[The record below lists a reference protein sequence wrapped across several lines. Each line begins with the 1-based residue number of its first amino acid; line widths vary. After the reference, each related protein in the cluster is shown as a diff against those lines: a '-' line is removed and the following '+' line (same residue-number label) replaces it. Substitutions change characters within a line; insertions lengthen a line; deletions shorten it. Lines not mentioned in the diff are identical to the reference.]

1 MPAFAGCFVHIEHM
15 RARGFPRRRWRTY
28 AQYLDGIQNGSPH
41 AEQVLFACVV
51 VVAIALLPSLYAW
64 LNIYSNWDPYGNTG
78 GISIAVASLDR
89 GYTDNGEYVNKGRDV
104 LEDLKT
110 ATSINWVIVD
120 TEQEATDGVYAGD
133 YYAAVVID
141 EDFSRKMYRMFTDWT
156 GQPAITYYENAKK
169 NAVATKI
176 TDTAVETLKHS
187 ISENYLEVVIS
198 GIMEQSNLLAAD
210 LTETDPETA
219 VKGLLYQ
226 AQAVLSGCRAMMDAF
241 RAAGS
246 TGVSETDAQAL
257 SDAIASINS
266 SLPDGDA
273 IADSAARLQHALYT
287 ALANVER
294 ALDRFE
300 SALDTAQPPA
310 AQQQLRDAAAAMG
323 KLSTQ
328 LSGLAGQ
335 LDGINVTG
343 NPVLTAQAIQLREL
357 AGHCTQLQNALN
369 QLADGGAAG
378 GLLADC
384 GALVEAIRNAAARIP
399 VTDRDLRRQLDTV
412 VSEVSDAMDGVKS
425 LSADAKAM
433 RAALSDT
440 TAALSVTMEQ
450 LRPAAERMVNALSDT
465 IDKLEGMTAGEY
477 MDMLLEILGGDPAA
491 YSRYFPEMVQ
501 TTVNKVYPIENYGS
515 AMAPFYTT
523 LAIWVGGVI
532 LSSLVKIHARTEGL
546 IDPRPAE
553 LYFGRYLFF
562 FLLSQIQAAVI
573 VTGDLYLL
581 KIQCL
586 HPGLL
591 YLTASLTAFTFSLL
605 IYSLAIAFGDVGK
618 AVVVVIMV
626 MQIAG
631 SSGTFPI
638 ELLPEIYQKIYRFF
652 PFPYA
657 IDAMRECICG
667 LYGDY
672 YMTQL
677 AFLLLFAAAALLI
690 GLLVRRP
697 FMGLNHFMEEKLEET
712 ELL

>member
-1 MPAFAGCFVHIEHM
+1 MRNIWTVFKTDLRTLSKCF
-15 RARGFPRRRWRTY
+15 
-28 AQYLDGIQNGSPH
+28 
-41 AEQVLFACVV
+41 FACVV

-78 GISIAVASLDR
+78 GISIAVAPLDR

-176 TDTAVETLKHS
+176 TDTAVETLKRS
-187 ISENYLEVVIS
+187 ISENYLEVVID

-210 LTETDPETA
+210 LTADDPEAA
-219 VKGLLYQ
+219 VKGVLYQ
-226 AQAVLSGCRAMMDAF
+226 AQDLLHACGRMMDAF
-241 RAAGS
+241 EAAGGS
-246 TGVSETDAQAL
+246 GVSESSAAAL
-257 SDAIASINS
+257 EAAVANINKN
-266 SLPDGDA
+266 LPDGA
-273 IADSAARLQHALYT
+273 QLQQTAAEIQMQLNT
-287 ALANVER
+287 ALARVER
-294 ALDRFE
+294 ALDRLS
-300 SALDTAQPPA
+300 SAIGNAPELPS
-310 AQQQLRDAAAAMG
+310 AQQQLRDAAAQLEKAADTLETWAAGLEDSGTEAG
-323 KLSTQ
+323 KTQ
-328 LSGLAGQ
+328 AEAARQ
-335 LDGINVTG
+335 
-343 NPVLTAQAIQLREL
+343 TAAECRKTAKQLRAL
-357 AGHCTQLQNALN
+357 AESPDS
-369 QLADGGAAG
+369 AD
-378 GLLADC
+378 LLADC
-384 GALVEAIRNAAARIP
+384 DALVKSLRTMVDKIP
-399 VTDRDLRRQLDTV
+399 VTSKALQKELDTV
-412 VSEVSDAMDGVKS
+412 AGQVADTMEGMAALAG
-425 LSADAKAM
+425 DAKAM
-433 RAALSDT
+433 KTALAETADAVGDT
-440 TAALSVTMEQ
+440 MAL
-450 LRPAAERMVNALSDT
+450 LRPATEKLLTSLEST
-465 IDKLEGMTAGEY
+465 IDDLEGLTTDEY
-477 MDMLLEILGGDPAA
+477 MDTLVNILGGDPAV
-491 YSRYFPEMVQ
+491 YGQYFPEMVQ
-501 TTVNKVYPIENYGS
+501 TSVNAVYPIANYGS
-515 AMAPFYTT
+515 AMTPFYTV

-532 LSSLVKIHARTEGL
+532 LSSLIKIHARTEGL
-546 IDPRPAE
+546 IDPKPAE

-562 FLLSQIQAAVI
+562 FVLSQIQAAVI
-573 VTGDLYLL
+573 VTGDLYIL
-581 KIQCL
+581 KVQCL
-586 HPGLL
+586 HPEML
-591 YLTASLTAFTFSLL
+591 YLTGALTAFTFSLL
-605 IYSLAIAFGDVGK
+605 IYSLALSFGDVGK
-618 AVVVVIMV
+618 AIVVVIMV

>member
-1 MPAFAGCFVHIEHM
+1 MRNIWTVFKTDLRTLSKCF
-15 RARGFPRRRWRTY
+15 
-28 AQYLDGIQNGSPH
+28 
-41 AEQVLFACVV
+41 FACVV

-176 TDTAVETLKHS
+176 TDTAVETLKRS

-226 AQAVLSGCRAMMDAF
+226 AQDVLSGCRAMMDAF

-357 AGHCTQLQNALN
+357 AGHCTQLQNVLN

>member
-1 MPAFAGCFVHIEHM
+1 MRNIWTVFKTDLRTLSKCF
-15 RARGFPRRRWRTY
+15 
-28 AQYLDGIQNGSPH
+28 
-41 AEQVLFACVV
+41 FACVV

-176 TDTAVETLKHS
+176 TDTAVETLKRS

-226 AQAVLSGCRAMMDAF
+226 AQDVLSGCRAMMDAF

-273 IADSAARLQHALYT
+273 IAANAAQLQHALYT

>member
-1 MPAFAGCFVHIEHM
+1 MRNIWTVFKTDLRTLSKCF
-15 RARGFPRRRWRTY
+15 
-28 AQYLDGIQNGSPH
+28 
-41 AEQVLFACVV
+41 FACVV

-176 TDTAVETLKHS
+176 TDTAVETLKRS

-198 GIMEQSNLLAAD
+198 DIMEQSNLLAAD

-226 AQAVLSGCRAMMDAF
+226 AQDVLSGCRAMMDAF

>member
-1 MPAFAGCFVHIEHM
+1 MHNIWTVFKTDLRTLSRCF
-15 RARGFPRRRWRTY
+15 
-28 AQYLDGIQNGSPH
+28 
-41 AEQVLFACVV
+41 FACVV

-89 GYTDNGEYVNKGRDV
+89 GYTDKGQYVNKGRDV

-120 TEQEATDGVYAGD
+120 TAEEATDGVYAGD

-176 TDTAVETLKHS
+176 TDTAVESLKRS
-187 ISENYLEVVIS
+187 ISENYLEVMIS
-198 GIMEQSNLLAAD
+198 GVMEQTNLLAAD

-226 AQAVLSGCRAMMDAF
+226 AQDVLSGCRRMMDAF
-241 RAAGS
+241 RAAGD
-246 TGVSETDAQAL
+246 TGVSAADAAAL
-257 SDAIASINS
+257 SNAIAGINEN
-266 SLPDGDA
+266 LPSGTEL
-273 IADSAARLQHALYT
+273 ADTAAELQHALYT
-287 ALANVER
+287 ALAGVDR

-300 SALDTAQPPA
+300 QSLDAAQLPD
-310 AQQQLRDAAAAMG
+310 AQQQLRSAAAQLGA
-323 KLSTQ
+323 LSARLNSLASRLEDSA
-328 LSGLAGQ
+328 LSGAPLVA
-335 LDGINVTG
+335 
-343 NPVLTAQAIQLREL
+343 AQAAQLRALAEKCTALQSEL
-357 AGHCTQLQNALN
+357 NAL
-369 QLADGGAAG
+369 ADASDPS

-384 GALVEAIRNAAARIP
+384 RALADAVRSMTDRIP
-399 VTDRDLRRQLDTV
+399 VTERDLRRQLDRV
-412 VSEVSDAMDGVKS
+412 VSDVSDAMDGVKD
-425 LSADAKAM
+425 LSADAKAL

-440 TAALSVTMEQ
+440 TQALSVTMDL
-450 LRPAAERMVNALSDT
+450 LRPAAERMVSSLSDT
-465 IDKLEGMTAGEY
+465 IDRLEGLSADEY
-477 MDMLLEILGGDPAA
+477 TDILLNILGGDPLV
-491 YSRYFPEMVQ
+491 YSQYFPEMVQ
-501 TTVNKVYPIENYGS
+501 TAVNKVYPIENYGS

-532 LSSLVKIHARTEGL
+532 LSSLVKVHARTEGL
-546 IDPRPAE
+546 LEPRPAE
-553 LYFGRYLFF
+553 LFFGRYLFF
-562 FLLSQIQAAVI
+562 FLLSQLQAAII

-605 IYSLAIAFGDVGK
+605 IYSLALSFGDVGK

-631 SSGTFPI
+631 SSGPFPI

-672 YMTQL
+672 YIRQL
-677 AFLLLFAAAALLI
+677 AFLLLFAVAALLI